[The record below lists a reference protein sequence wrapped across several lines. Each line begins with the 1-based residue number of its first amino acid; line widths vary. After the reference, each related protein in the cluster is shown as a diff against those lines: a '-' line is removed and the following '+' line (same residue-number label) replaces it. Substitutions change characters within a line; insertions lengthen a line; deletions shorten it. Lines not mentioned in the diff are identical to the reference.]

1 MEATETQGAQPL
13 QSSGGGRPKVTKWVE
28 SFWLDVLMCRT
39 APGLLCM
46 VTQANMV
53 SVLLFPTYMFEGEI
67 EMSNLK
73 RNRLLREGRWDCLLM
88 PRGFRP

>member
-1 MEATETQGAQPL
+1 
-13 QSSGGGRPKVTKWVE
+13 
-28 SFWLDVLMCRT
+28 
-39 APGLLCM
+39 M